1 MMPLKADTT
10 IMVSAF
16 NGWARTT
23 HAVSGVKV
31 HDGMMA
37 DRGAHERVWRSP
49 DFHVQHRRF
58 CSLWSRSFSSFG
70 ERGLAVKTKI
80 RGSAIMELRALM
92 P

>member
-31 HDGMMA
+31 HDG
-37 DRGAHERVWRSP
+37 GSWRS
-49 DFHVQHRRF
+49 
-58 CSLWSRSFSSFG
+58 
-70 ERGLAVKTKI
+70 
-80 RGSAIMELRALM
+80 
-92 P
+92 